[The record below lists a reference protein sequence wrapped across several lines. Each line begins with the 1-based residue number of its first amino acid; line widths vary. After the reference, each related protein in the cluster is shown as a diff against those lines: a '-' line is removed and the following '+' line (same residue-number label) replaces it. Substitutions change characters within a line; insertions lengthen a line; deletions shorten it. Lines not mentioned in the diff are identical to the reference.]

1 MEVILLERIE
11 KLGQMG
17 DLVTVK
23 PGYARNF
30 LLPQG
35 KALRATEAN
44 KKRFETDRAQL
55 EAENLAR
62 KGEAEQVAAKM
73 EGMSVTLIRAA
84 SEMGQLYG
92 SASSRDIADRI
103 IDAGVTITRNQVDL
117 NTAIKTLGLFPIRIV
132 LHPEVSVDVTVNIA
146 RSEDEA
152 AEQRRLGRAIIS
164 DIAERERAEAAE
176 AAREAADR
184 MSAIMEDEDDEETT
198 GSSASAESTDEAAD
212 APAEAD
218 ADTSEETADKAAEEN
233 EEETEET
240 KE

>member
-92 SASSRDIADRI
+92 SASRRDIADRI

-184 MSAIMEDEDDEETT
+184 MAAMEDEDDEETT

-218 ADTSEETADKAAEEN
+218 ADASDETADKAAEEN
-233 EEETEET
+233 GEETEET

>member
-62 KGEAEQVAAKM
+62 L
-73 EGMSVTLIRAA
+73 SLIH
-84 SEMGQLYG
+84 
-92 SASSRDIADRI
+92 I
-103 IDAGVTITRNQVDL
+103 
-117 NTAIKTLGLFPIRIV
+117 
-132 LHPEVSVDVTVNIA
+132 
-146 RSEDEA
+146 
-152 AEQRRLGRAIIS
+152 
-164 DIAERERAEAAE
+164 
-176 AAREAADR
+176 
-184 MSAIMEDEDDEETT
+184 
-198 GSSASAESTDEAAD
+198 
-212 APAEAD
+212 
-218 ADTSEETADKAAEEN
+218 
-233 EEETEET
+233 
-240 KE
+240 

>member
-1 MEVILLERIE
+1 
-11 KLGQMG
+11 MG

-184 MSAIMEDEDDEETT
+184 MAAMEDEDDEETT

-218 ADTSEETADKAAEEN
+218 ADASDETADKAAEEN
-233 EEETEET
+233 GEETEET

>member
-1 MEVILLERIE
+1 M
-11 KLGQMG
+11 
-17 DLVTVK
+17 
-23 PGYARNF
+23 
-30 LLPQG
+30 
-35 KALRATEAN
+35 
-44 KKRFETDRAQL
+44 
-55 EAENLAR
+55 
-62 KGEAEQVAAKM
+62 
-73 EGMSVTLIRAA
+73 TLIRAA

-184 MSAIMEDEDDEETT
+184 MAAMEDEDDEETT

-218 ADTSEETADKAAEEN
+218 ADASDETADKAAEEN
-233 EEETEET
+233 GEETEET

>member
-184 MSAIMEDEDDEETT
+184 MAAMEDEDDEETT

-218 ADTSEETADKAAEEN
+218 ADASEETADKAAEEN

>member
-184 MSAIMEDEDDEETT
+184 MAAMEDEDDEETT

-212 APAEAD
+212 TPAEAD
-218 ADTSEETADKAAEEN
+218 ADASDETADKAAEEN
-233 EEETEET
+233 GEDTEET

>member
-184 MSAIMEDEDDEETT
+184 MAAMEDEDDEETT

>member
-184 MSAIMEDEDDEETT
+184 MAAMEDEDDEETT

-218 ADTSEETADKAAEEN
+218 ADTIDETAEEN
-233 EEETEET
+233 GEETEET

>member
-117 NTAIKTLGLFPIRIV
+117 NTAIKTLGLLPIRIV

-184 MSAIMEDEDDEETT
+184 MAAMEDEDDEETT

-233 EEETEET
+233 GEETEET

>member
-176 AAREAADR
+176 AAREVADR
-184 MSAIMEDEDDEETT
+184 MAAMEDEDDEETT

-218 ADTSEETADKAAEEN
+218 ADASDETADKAAEEN
-233 EEETEET
+233 GEETEET

>member
-184 MSAIMEDEDDEETT
+184 MAAMEDEDDEETT

-218 ADTSEETADKAAEEN
+218 ADASDETADKADEEN
-233 EEETEET
+233 GEETEET

>member
-117 NTAIKTLGLFPIRIV
+117 NTAIKTLGLLPIRIV

-184 MSAIMEDEDDEETT
+184 MAAMEDEDDEETT

>member
-184 MSAIMEDEDDEETT
+184 MAAMEDEDDEETT

-233 EEETEET
+233 EEDTEET

>member
-184 MSAIMEDEDDEETT
+184 MAAMEDEDDEETT

-212 APAEAD
+212 APAEAN

>member
-117 NTAIKTLGLFPIRIV
+117 NTAIKTLGLLPIRIV

-184 MSAIMEDEDDEETT
+184 MAAMEDEDDGETT

-218 ADTSEETADKAAEEN
+218 AVASDETAEEAAEEN
-233 EEETEET
+233 GEETEET

>member
-184 MSAIMEDEDDEETT
+184 MAAMEDEDDEETT

-218 ADTSEETADKAAEEN
+218 ADASDETAEEAAEEN
-233 EEETEET
+233 GEETEET

>member
-11 KLGQMG
+11 RLGQMG

-84 SEMGQLYG
+84 SEMDQLYG

-176 AAREAADR
+176 AAREAADC
-184 MSAIMEDEDDEETT
+184 MAAMEDEDDEETT

-218 ADTSEETADKAAEEN
+218 ADASDETADKAAEEN
-233 EEETEET
+233 GEETEET

>member
-11 KLGQMG
+11 RLGQMG

-184 MSAIMEDEDDEETT
+184 MAAMEDEDDEETT

-218 ADTSEETADKAAEEN
+218 ADASDETADKAAEEN
-233 EEETEET
+233 GEETEET

>member
-62 KGEAEQVAAKM
+62 KGEAAQVAAKM

-184 MSAIMEDEDDEETT
+184 MAAMEDEDDEETT

-218 ADTSEETADKAAEEN
+218 ADASDETAEEAAEEN
-233 EEETEET
+233 GEETEET

>member
-184 MSAIMEDEDDEETT
+184 MAAMEDEDDEETT

-218 ADTSEETADKAAEEN
+218 ADASDETADKAAEEN
-233 EEETEET
+233 GEETEET

>member
-62 KGEAEQVAAKM
+62 KGEAEQIAAKM

-184 MSAIMEDEDDEETT
+184 MAAMEDEDDEETT

-218 ADTSEETADKAAEEN
+218 ADASDETAEEN
-233 EEETEET
+233 GEETEET